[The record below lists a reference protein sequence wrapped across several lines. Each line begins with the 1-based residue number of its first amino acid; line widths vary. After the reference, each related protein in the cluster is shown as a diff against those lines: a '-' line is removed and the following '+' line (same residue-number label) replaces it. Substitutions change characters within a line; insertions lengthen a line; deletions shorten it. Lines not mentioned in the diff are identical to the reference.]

1 MSRECNESLRTSS
14 GAQTSSVC
22 MGHGDSGDPIM
33 GREGQVTVAFL
44 SKLCVPE
51 TRHAVPLAVTALG
64 TLRGGDECSLP

>member
-1 MSRECNESLRTSS
+1 
-14 GAQTSSVC
+14 